1 MPRRRLVE
9 GRGDALHERRE
20 RRADVAV
27 LAVRLEDRGAQ
38 RHELLLEHAGLH
50 LAHLLVGELL
60 GGGPAFRRGALLHG
74 AALDHGCDLVW
85 FRAWFEA
92 RADLLPLRVGYATP

>member
-20 RRADVAV
+20 RRADVPV
-27 LAVRLEDRGAQ
+27 LAVRLEDGGAQ
-38 RHELLLEHAGLH
+38 RDELLFQDPRLH
-50 LAHLLVGELL
+50 LAHLLVAELL
-60 GGGPAFRRGALLHG
+60 GGRAAFRRGALLHG